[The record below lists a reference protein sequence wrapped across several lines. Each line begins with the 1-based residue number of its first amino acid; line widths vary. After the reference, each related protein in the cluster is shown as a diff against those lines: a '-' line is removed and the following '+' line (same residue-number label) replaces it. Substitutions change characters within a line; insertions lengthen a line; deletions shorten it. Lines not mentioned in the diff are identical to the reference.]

1 MLTLN
6 QIWIIVI
13 AIFVLGLTVY
23 TGSVDKA
30 LRIVHTGR
38 HYVWLLLCL
47 LAIIAVVVYLGYYYE
62 SSDHHGKRAEHTRN
76 MMLGILAFA
85 TLMALLSYWGLKR
98 EASMPNSSVAKRE
111 AIFNAVD
118 VFNAMR
124 R

>member
-13 AIFVLGLTVY
+13 AVFVLGLTVY

-30 LRIVHTGR
+30 LSMVHTGR
-38 HYVWLLLCL
+38 HYFWLLLCL
-47 LAIIAVVVYLGYYYE
+47 LAIIAVIVYFGHYYQ
-62 SSDHHGKRAEHTRN
+62 SDDHHGKRAEHTRN
-76 MMLGILAFA
+76 VMLAILAFA
-85 TLMALLSYWGLKR
+85 VLMALVSYWGIKR
-98 EASMPNSSVAKRE
+98 ESGMPNSRVAKRE